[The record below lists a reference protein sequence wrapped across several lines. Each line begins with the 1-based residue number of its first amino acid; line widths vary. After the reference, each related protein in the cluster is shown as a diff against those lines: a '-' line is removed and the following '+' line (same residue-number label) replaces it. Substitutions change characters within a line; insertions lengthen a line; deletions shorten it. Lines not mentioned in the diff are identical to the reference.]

1 MDDIARDVQVGIMR
15 RRNEELMMR
24 HMEMLQEC
32 VQKQCDELQEKEAR
46 IARLEA
52 QLAAVS
58 ATISEWRTERS
69 IILGTMK
76 WIGSRARIIL
86 VATASLLAL
95 FYDRIV
101 SAVSYLIDLLS
112 DAK

>member
-1 MDDIARDVQVGIMR
+1 
-15 RRNEELMMR
+15 
-24 HMEMLQEC
+24 
-32 VQKQCDELQEKEAR
+32 
-46 IARLEA
+46 
-52 QLAAVS
+52 
-58 ATISEWRTERS
+58 
-69 IILGTMK
+69 MK